1 MDPVESKIEEQPQ
14 PASDTSR
21 GAEAAESKDAAAS
34 GATED
39 IPAKPVKP
47 KTSKLKYKSSK
58 PKKGAKVDVSSTES
72 STDDDSDSESS
83 EDEKP
88 SKQHKSS
95 KKATKHN
102 KRGNIPSDS
111 EESGNDESKVK
122 HSKKTLVKKSTA
134 KDSDDSDSSCCG
146 AAGIVVKSKKTNKR
160 SRTAK
165 EVSKA
170 GKAYKRVDELWD
182 KDTHRTTLVPSA
194 KDDDD
199 KYGEHAFLV
208 RRTFSW
214 KNEYLETLVD
224 VKSKALRSVIREV
237 MKGCKAV
244 SLEVEEPAIEP
255 RLLFM
260 YLEDLR
266 LYYRKTLKAKLRLE
280 SKRKGIKYLKSQQRF
295 CEALVKYVDKDFKD
309 AKKRIYPL
317 LESGSIEFDL
327 LWALFKPNDIVV
339 FSTYGVWDE
348 PRCFRVSSVTQC
360 ETKKRGK
367 WYSVEGR
374 YLEYDGKEFGWA
386 ELEIEI
392 KQFKGPRA
400 IASLSI
406 YPLKYHKDRDSVM
419 DKIIT
424 RGKRFIA
431 LDRMQYKYHH
441 GIAFHKDPKKG
452 VARFNVNGRIMIDSA
467 TFRRI
472 NPNYPFRTLD
482 EPMGDDVHSD
492 GDSDEGYSSI
502 TSIEACS
509 TGESSSDDD
518 AKQRREARR
527 RRCIHIRDQD
537 GELHR
542 FKCRTRSSP
551 EEDHDQPID
560 PIASHALPGQPG
572 HSFADDDLLLTSP
585 VLLGFSFADKLWLEL
600 SISGV
605 HDIEFDEGAFE
616 SLMLPEKQKN
626 IVRALVESHKF
637 NAAKGIDDVIR
648 GKGKGLVSVL
658 HGPPGTGKTLTAES
672 ISELLRCPLY
682 SVSAGELGTD
692 SAKLEVKL
700 NEILDI
706 ASTWGA
712 VLLLDEADVFL
723 ERREAHDISRNA
735 LVSIFLRMLEYFQ
748 GILFLT
754 TNRVDTFDEAF
765 QSRIHL
771 PLRYQELSTA
781 AKKAVWKLFLEAVR
795 KADSDLAVDRFT
807 EEGLD
812 DLSRRQLN
820 GRQIKNAVRTAQA
833 IALREGSKLNME
845 HIKKVLSV
853 SEEFERDLKGG
864 TGYTEAMRSY
874 T

>member
-1 MDPVESKIEEQPQ
+1 MDPVESGIEEQPQ
-14 PASDTSR
+14 QASDTSN
-21 GAEAAESKDAAAS
+21 GAEAVETKDGAAPS
-34 GATED
+34 ATKGT
-39 IPAKPVKP
+39 PAKPVKSKP
-47 KTSKLKYKSSK
+47 SKLKTLYKSSK
-58 PKKGAKVDVSSTES
+58 SKKRAKVDVSSSES

-88 SKQHKSS
+88 PKQHKSS
-95 KKATKHN
+95 KKARKHH
-102 KRGNIPSDS
+102 KHTNIPSDS
-111 EESGNDESKVK
+111 EESGNDESEVK
-122 HSKKTLVKKSTA
+122 HSKKALSKKSTA
-134 KDSDDSDSSCCG
+134 KDSDNSDSSCCG
-146 AAGIVVKSKKTNKR
+146 AAGTVVKSRKTNKK

-165 EVSKA
+165 ETSKS

-182 KDTHRTTLVPSA
+182 KDSHRTTLVPSA

-214 KNEYLETLVD
+214 KNQYLETLVD

-244 SLEVEEPAIEP
+244 SLEVEEPAIDPE
-255 RLLFM
+255 LLFM

-266 LYYRKTLKAKLRLE
+266 LYCRKTLKAKLRLE
-280 SKRKGIKYLKSQQRF
+280 SKRKGIKYLKSQQHF
-295 CEALVKYVDKDFKD
+295 CQALINVNKY
-309 AKKRIYPL
+309 
-317 LESGSIEFDL
+317 
-327 LWALFKPNDIVV
+327 
-339 FSTYGVWDE
+339 
-348 PRCFRVSSVTQC
+348 
-360 ETKKRGK
+360 ETKKKGK
-367 WYSVEGR
+367 WYSIESR

-400 IASLSI
+400 IVSLNI

-419 DKIIT
+419 DKIIA
-424 RGKRFIA
+424 RGRRFVA

-482 EPMGDDVHSD
+482 EPMGDEVHSD
-492 GDSDEGYSSI
+492 DDSDEGYSSI

-527 RRCIHIRDQD
+527 RRYIHIQDQD

-542 FKCRTRSSP
+542 SKCRTRSSP
-551 EEDHDQPID
+551 EEAHDQPID
-560 PIASHALPGQPG
+560 PIASHVTPGQPG

-605 HDIEFDEGAFE
+605 HDIEFDEGAFD

-658 HGPPGTGKTLTAES
+658 HGPPGTGKTLTAAS
-672 ISELLRCPLY
+672 ISELLKCPLY
-682 SVSAGELGTD
+682 SVSAGELGTA

-723 ERREAHDISRNA
+723 ERRESSDIQRNA
-735 LVSIFLRMLEYFQ
+735 LVSIFLRMLE
-748 GILFLT
+748 
-754 TNRVDTFDEAF
+754 VDTFDEAF

-874 T
+874 N

>member
-58 PKKGAKVDVSSTES
+58 PKKGAEVDVSSTES

-102 KRGNIPSDS
+102 KRENIPSDS

-146 AAGIVVKSKKTNKR
+146 AADIVVKSKKTNKR

-165 EVSKA
+165 EKSRRPAKPTSESMSC
-170 GKAYKRVDELWD
+170 GTKI
-182 KDTHRTTLVPSA
+182 RT
-194 KDDDD
+194 
-199 KYGEHAFLV
+199 
-208 RRTFSW
+208 
-214 KNEYLETLVD
+214 
-224 VKSKALRSVIREV
+224 
-237 MKGCKAV
+237 
-244 SLEVEEPAIEP
+244 EP
-255 RLLFM
+255 RLFLA
-260 YLEDLR
+260 
-266 LYYRKTLKAKLRLE
+266 RKTTTTSTGSTHSWFAGPFRGRMSTSRRSSTSSPRL
-280 SKRKGIKYLKSQQRF
+280 SVALYQRF

-441 GIAFHKDPKKG
+441 GIAFYKDPKKG

-472 NPNYPFRTLD
+472 NPNYPFRTLN

-492 GDSDEGYSSI
+492 DDSDEGYSSI

-527 RRCIHIRDQD
+527 RRYIHIRDQD